1 MEIRRQG
8 DLREDGRPNETVQ
21 GPGQTRVE
29 LNGVIH
35 ARDRAAFPAR
45 AGIGLR
51 HPHLPAFLAAPQPVA
66 WLEAHSEN
74 YLAPG
79 GPRVAALERL
89 RGDYPLS
96 CHGVGLSL
104 GSAQGL
110 DRAHLA
116 RLRALYDRLEPELI
130 SEHLAWTTLPD
141 GIFLADLL
149 PLPYT
154 REAFEAV
161 AANVDL
167 AQGVLGRRLLV
178 ENPSAYVRFA
188 EADWDEAGFLT
199 ELTRRTGCGLLLDVN
214 NLYVSAI
221 NRGDD
226 PAAPLDRLPLAAV
239 EEIHIAGHARVAIA
253 GGELLIDD
261 HGSAVADPVWS
272 LLAAALA
279 RAGPRPVLVEW
290 DTDIPALP
298 VLLAQAE
305 RAERYLREASD
316 AAG

>member
-1 MEIRRQG
+1 MIQ
-8 DLREDGRPNETVQ
+8 
-21 GPGQTRVE
+21 
-29 LNGVIH
+29 

-51 HPHLPAFLAAPQPVA
+51 HPHLPAFLAAPQPAA
-66 WLEAHSEN
+66 WLEVHSEN

-104 GSAQGL
+104 GSARGL

-161 AANVDL
+161 AANVGL
-167 AQGVLGRRLLV
+167 AQEVLGRRLLV
-178 ENPSAYVRFA
+178 ENPSAYVRFG

-253 GGELLIDD
+253 GGDLLIDD
-261 HGSAVADPVWS
+261 HGSAVAGPVWA

-279 RAGPRPVLVEW
+279 RTGPKPVLVEW

-305 RAERYLREASD
+305 RAERYLREARD

>member
-1 MEIRRQG
+1 M
-8 DLREDGRPNETVQ
+8 P
-21 GPGQTRVE
+21 QTR
-29 LNGVIH
+29 N
-35 ARDRAAFPAR
+35 RAALPPQ

-51 HPHLPAFLAAPQPVA
+51 HPHLPAFLAAPQPAA
-66 WLEAHSEN
+66 WLEVHSEN

-79 GPRVAALERL
+79 GPRAAALERL

-96 CHGVGLSL
+96 CHGVALSL
-104 GSAQGL
+104 GSARGL

-116 RLRALYDRLEPELI
+116 RLRALYDRLEPALI
-130 SEHLAWTTLPD
+130 SEHLAWSVTP
-141 GIFLADLL
+141 GGVFLADLL

-154 REAFEAV
+154 QETFETL
-161 AANVDL
+161 AANIDL
-167 AQGVLGRRLLV
+167 AHDVLGRRLLI
-178 ENPSAYVRFA
+178 ENPSAYARFR
-188 EADWDEAGFLT
+188 EADWDEAEFLT

-214 NLYVSAI
+214 NLYVSAA
-221 NRGDD
+221 NQGGD
-226 PAAPLDRLPLAAV
+226 PKAPLERLPLAAV
-239 EEIHIAGHARVAIA
+239 EEIHIAGHARVTVA

-261 HGSAVADPVWS
+261 HGSAVAGPVWE

-279 RAGPRPVLVEW
+279 RTGPKPVLVEW

-316 AAG
+316 EAG